1 MGFEES
7 KLPKKK
13 RQIADVEDDDAEI
26 NQNVAQPGQ
35 NDAKTANN
43 LVYIN
48 DVEAY
53 IQLSELINDNA
64 EREQILRKAHETNP
78 QNEIVLG
85 RLAQIEAAKGNRDE
99 ATRHIQR

>member
-1 MGFEES
+1 M
-7 KLPKKK
+7 
-13 RQIADVEDDDAEI
+13 EDDDAEI

-35 NDAKTANN
+35 TGSKANN
-43 LVYIN
+43 LIYIN

-53 IQLSELINDNA
+53 IQLSELVPDNA